1 MTELRGRV
9 SAGGEPV
16 AGAEVLVL
24 DGDALAA
31 HTEAGDDGRFALAPA
46 PDAGLRLLA
55 RCRRPAAGLAA
66 ADVPGEAG
74 EVELRLEDVAP
85 AWPVAYTVADGLP
98 EGFPPPVL
106 RLVPLALGAL
116 PEAEVR
122 WAMRPVGERA
132 GSAYLSMPLDPGE
145 LLLQQGRWWF
155 SAELVIASEP
165 RAAGAGDPPPL
176 RAVEAHLADGTALE
190 AMRGGWVLPVDGPAT
205 VALRLGPA
213 D

>member
-16 AGAEVLVL
+16 AGADVLVL
-24 DGDALAA
+24 DGDTLVLHAQ
-31 HTEAGDDGRFALAPA
+31 AGDDGRFALDPA

-66 ADVPGEAG
+66 GEVPAEGE

-85 AWPVAYTVADGLP
+85 AWPVTYTVAEGLP
-98 EGFPPPVL
+98 EAFPPPVL
-106 RLVPLALGAL
+106 RLVPLALGTL
-116 PEAEVR
+116 PEPEVR

-132 GSAYLSMPLDPGE
+132 GSTYLSTPIGPDALR
-145 LLLQQGRWWF
+145 LQQGRWWF
-155 SAELVIASEP
+155 TAELVIASEP
-165 RAAGAGDPPPL
+165 RAAGAVDPPPL

-213 D
+213 G